1 MSELDCDYLKHRPY
15 GFYET
20 ILKPVLGW
28 LFALIF
34 VLLFWWLYILI
45 AVLVRVKL
53 GSPILYTQER
63 PGKIDRRT
71 GKEKIFKLYKF
82 RTMLQEGE
90 NKLSDEER
98 LTEFGKKLRSTSL
111 DELPE
116 ILFNILL
123 FRDMAWIGPRPLLV
137 KYLPF
142 YTEQER
148 MRHAVKPGLTGL
160 SQVSGR
166 NYLGWDE
173 RFALDCKYVSKI
185 TFVGDIK
192 IVFKTIKKVIMHSD
206 ITTDGKYTIKDFDE
220 ERKNGNY

>member
-1 MSELDCDYLKHRPY
+1 MCNQVNHFYIHKPY
-15 GFYET
+15 GFYEA

-28 LFALIF
+28 LFALFF
-34 VLLFWWLYILI
+34 VILFWWLYILI

-53 GSPILYTQER
+53 GTPILYTQDR
-63 PGKIDRRT
+63 PGKIDPRT

-82 RTMLQEGE
+82 RTMLKEGE
-90 NKLSDEER
+90 YNLSDEER

-116 ILFNILL
+116 ILFNILI
-123 FRDMAWIGPRPLLV
+123 FRDMNWIGPRPLLV

-142 YTEQER
+142 YTEEER
-148 MRHAVKPGLTGL
+148 MRHAVRPGLTGL

-185 TFVGDIK
+185 TFLGDIK
-192 IVFKTIKKVIMHSD
+192 ILIQTVKKVMQHSD
-206 ITTDGKYTIKDFDE
+206 ITIDGKYTIKDLDE

>member
-1 MSELDCDYLKHRPY
+1 
-15 GFYET
+15 
-20 ILKPVLGW
+20 
-28 LFALIF
+28 
-34 VLLFWWLYILI
+34 
-45 AVLVRVKL
+45 
-53 GSPILYTQER
+53 
-63 PGKIDRRT
+63 
-71 GKEKIFKLYKF
+71 
-82 RTMLQEGE
+82 
-90 NKLSDEER
+90 
-98 LTEFGKKLRSTSL
+98 
-111 DELPE
+111 
-116 ILFNILL
+116 
-123 FRDMAWIGPRPLLV
+123 MAWIGPRPLLV

-220 ERKNGNY
+220 ERKNGNH

>member
-15 GFYET
+15 GLYEA

-28 LFALIF
+28 LFAFVF
-34 VLLFWWLYILI
+34 VLLFWWLYIII

-53 GSPILYTQER
+53 GSPILYTQDR
-63 PGKIDRRT
+63 PGKIDPRT

-220 ERKNGNY
+220 ERKDGNY